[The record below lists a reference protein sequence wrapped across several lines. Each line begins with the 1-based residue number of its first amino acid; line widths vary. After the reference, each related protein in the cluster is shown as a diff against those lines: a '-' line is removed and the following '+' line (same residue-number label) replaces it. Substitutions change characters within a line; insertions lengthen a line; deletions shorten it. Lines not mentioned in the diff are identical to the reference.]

1 MYKQPTTKPI
11 TECDVRRAV
20 EDACYSCK
28 YDMRDAWNDGGL
40 YEWLDENILNVD
52 YLMIDPYD
60 RFHVMGCVLTYVF
73 GGPTVRVDT
82 FNHCITGTW
91 GISDCVIH
99 FDEDMAD
106 AITNYYA

>member
-11 TECDVRRAV
+11 AECDVHRAV
-20 EDACYSCK
+20 IDACYGCK

-40 YEWLDENILNVD
+40 YEWLDENVLSVD

-60 RFHVMGCVLTYVF
+60 RFHVLGCVLTYVF
-73 GGPTVRVDT
+73 GGPTVRVNTLDR
-82 FNHCITGTW
+82 CIVGAW

-99 FDEDMAD
+99 FDEDIAD
-106 AITNYYA
+106 AITAYYA